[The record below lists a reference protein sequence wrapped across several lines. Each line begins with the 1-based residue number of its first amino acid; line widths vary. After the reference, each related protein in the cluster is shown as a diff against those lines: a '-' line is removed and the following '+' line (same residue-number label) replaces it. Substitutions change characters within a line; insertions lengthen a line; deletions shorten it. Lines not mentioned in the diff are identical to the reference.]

1 MQRIKKSPRLL
12 QRWIP
17 DYYVKSIGDI
27 DYEALWKAGIR
38 TLLFDNDN
46 TILTYDTLEI
56 SEETQRLFAWLKER
70 GFALW
75 IISNGRKARVKALT
89 ASLQVHG
96 IAKAGKPLT
105 RGARYILRETESEPA
120 SCAIIGDQV
129 FTDVWCGNE
138 CGMTSVWVHPISLE
152 IDEAITRV
160 KRPLERVLLAILR
173 ISPSEWDNAEEAPW
187 KRF

>member
-12 QRWIP
+12 SRWIP
-17 DYYVKSIGDI
+17 DLYVASILDI
-27 DYEALWKAGIR
+27 DYEALWNEGIR

-56 SEETQRLFAWLKER
+56 SPEAHRLFEWLKAK
-70 GFALW
+70 GFSIW
-75 IISNGRKARVKALT
+75 IISNGKAPRVKAIT
-89 ASLQVHG
+89 ADLKVHG

-105 RGARYILRETESEPA
+105 RGARYILRKTGSAPSA
-120 SCAIIGDQV
+120 CAIIGDQA

-138 CGMTSVWVHPISLE
+138 MGMTSIWVHPISLQ

-160 KRPLERVLLAILR
+160 KRPLERILLAVLR
-173 ISPSEWDNAEEAPW
+173 IYPSTLENAEEAPW